1 MKKMT
6 KYAAKQTGLIGG
18 IAAGVAVS
26 LMVWILGAS
35 ILAWLITAEKV
46 TEEAVRWGR
55 YLILFLSS
63 CAGVM
68 TAWMRVKENRLMVWL
83 AYTGAAFGVLLM
95 GALLLGDGVEGA
107 LASGMT
113 ILLGGGILFIPVMIG
128 SKNGGRKYKFKGFR

>member
-26 LMVWILGAS
+26 LLLWILGAS

-46 TEEAVRWGR
+46 TEEAVHWGR

-68 TAWMRVKENRLMVWL
+68 TAWIRVKENRLIVWL
-83 AYTGAAFGVLLM
+83 SYAGAAFGVLMM

-128 SKNGGRKYKFKGFR
+128 PKNGGRKYKFKGFR

>member
-18 IAAGVAVS
+18 IVAGVALS
-26 LMVWILGAS
+26 LLVWILGAS

-46 TEEAVRWGR
+46 TEEAVHWGR

-63 CAGVM
+63 CAGAM
-68 TAWMRVKENRLMVWL
+68 TAWLRVKENRLIVWL
-83 AYTGAAFGVLLM
+83 SYAGAAFGVLMM

-107 LASGMT
+107 LASGLT
-113 ILLGGGILFIPVMIG
+113 ILLGGAFLFLPVVIG
-128 SKNGGRKYKFKGFR
+128 PKNGGKKYKFKGFR